1 MSLPTIRLMVV
12 TSLVSLE
19 MVVVSYPFT
28 APDSSLD
35 DLSMTIRK
43 NKNYRE
49 NEVNNVVIR
58 HLPLFEVGLRWLV
71 MVLLK
76 RNKYHLILGL

>member
-35 DLSMTIRK
+35 DLSMTVRK

-49 NEVNNVVIR
+49 NEVNM
-58 HLPLFEVGLRWLV
+58 L
-71 MVLLK
+71 
-76 RNKYHLILGL
+76 